1 MGLAVAE
8 ALDARGNWELH
19 LLDVN
24 EERGNAAASNL
35 KNAKF
40 HKSDVTSYSSLAGI
54 FDSIHKSSKR
64 LDFVFANA
72 GIVERWNFYD
82 AHTTSPP
89 PEPDQLSIDI
99 DLKSVVSTSYL
110 AQHYF
115 RLSSS
120 AKSGKQYLVMTASCG
135 GLYPSP
141 FCPMYSGAKHGV
153 IGFMRSIAKHY
164 WVHDKVKVSCIAPGT
179 VRTNLIDQ
187 KAWSTFPDSYFTP
200 IEKIV
205 EVVVMLV
212 DGGAMKDS
220 KAVSLKDGEDW
231 GQCVEV
237 NGKNHYFRSQPP
249 WCDKEMEA
257 VMKATD
263 VEQLAT

>member
-1 MGLAVAE
+1 MGLAVAT
-8 ALDARGNWELH
+8 ALNKRGDWKLH
-19 LLDVN
+19 LLDLN
-24 EERGNAAASNL
+24 EERGAEAVGNLQNAE
-35 KNAKF
+35 F
-40 HKSDVTSYSSLAGI
+40 HKNDVNQYSSLSAVFDKI
-54 FDSIHKSSKR
+54 FKAEKR

-72 GIVERWNFYD
+72 GIVERWNFYEK
-82 AHTTSPP
+82 HETSPP

-115 RLSSS
+115 RLSKPSY
-120 AKSGKQYLVMTASCG
+120 GTGEQTLIMTASCG

-164 WVHDKVKVSCIAPGT
+164 YFKDKIRVNCICPGT

-200 IEKIV
+200 VEKIV
-205 EVVVMLV
+205 EVVLMLI
-212 DGGAMKDS
+212 DGGEMKDS
-220 KAVSLKDGEDW
+220 TERALKQGEDW
-231 GQCVEV
+231 QRAVEI
-237 NGKNHYFRSQPP
+237 NGKNHYFRGMFTLVDS
-249 WCDKEMEA
+249 EHNGR
-257 VMKATD
+257 
-263 VEQLAT
+263 

>member
-8 ALDARGNWELH
+8 ALSKRGDWKLH
-19 LLDVN
+19 LLDLN
-24 EERGNAAASNL
+24 EERGAEAVAKLGNAE
-35 KNAKF
+35 F
-40 HKSDVTSYSSLAGI
+40 HKTDVNTYSSLAKV
-54 FDSIHKSSKR
+54 FDKIHQTEKR

-82 AHTTSPP
+82 KHETSPP

-115 RLSSS
+115 RLSKPSYG
-120 AKSGKQYLVMTASCG
+120 AGTQTLIMTASCG

-141 FCPMYSGAKHGV
+141 FCPMYSAAKHGV
-153 IGFMRSIAKHY
+153 VGLMRSIAKHY
-164 WVHDKVKVSCIAPGT
+164 FVKDKIRVNCICPGT
-179 VRTNLIDQ
+179 VRTNLLGA

-200 IEKIV
+200 VEKIV
-205 EVVVMLV
+205 EVVLMLI
-212 DGGAMKDS
+212 DGGKMQDS
-220 KAVSLKDGEDW
+220 TGKVVKEGEDW
-231 GQCVEV
+231 QKAVEV
-237 NGKNHYFRSQPP
+237 NGTRHYFRDQPP
-249 WCDKEMEA
+249 FCDKEMEE

-263 VEQLAT
+263 VEELN